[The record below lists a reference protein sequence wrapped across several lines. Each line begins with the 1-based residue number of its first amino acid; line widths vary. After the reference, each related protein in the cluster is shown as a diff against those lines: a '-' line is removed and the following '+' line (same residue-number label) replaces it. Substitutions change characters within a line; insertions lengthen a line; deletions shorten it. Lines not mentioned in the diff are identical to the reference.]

1 MSSNRIIGKAGGLL
15 LAAILALGLAHL
27 LLLPPFEGF
36 DETGHY
42 SSILQI
48 ADTGDIPRLGTA
60 WMAREV
66 EAYQTQGP
74 MPYSASGLTYKP
86 FFQGDPTPRGMMP
99 SPPFQA
105 SGLANWQGQHP
116 PLYYLLLT
124 PLAKATVNLPLRQR
138 LYWLRAMSF
147 LLAFGGLCLAV
158 IQYARQTGNDGWHA
172 ALWPLLMPSWFPE
185 MARLGNDSLA
195 CLLLALAW
203 GAMLTL
209 RQRLDHGRTWLLLG
223 FWLGLGL
230 LTKAYI
236 WPIALAAFGYLAI
249 LAWRGNA
256 RLLVWPATAF
266 ALMLAI
272 GAPWYLWLAAN
283 GIATTNDAAMLAQQG
298 GLLAGLAKHWSW
310 HDFLYSLGSL
320 GKSFIWAGTW
330 SFARPAEIFYL
341 PYLAFCLL
349 LLVGWLRANRQRPAA
364 LLPPLVFLLPMLLG
378 LIGQSLLWLALGE
391 KGVTGGW
398 YLHVLVGPLS
408 LILASALAELQ
419 QGNSGRIL
427 CKTMLAYALAFGAGL
442 AWLQTALYSGCASVM
457 PNSPVYS
464 VDWSCTANGLLLWR
478 RLSMLAEPGL
488 ATIAAMLGTSLLAGS
503 LFARRLPSIRL
514 N

>member
-1 MSSNRIIGKAGGLL
+1 MSSKRIISKAGGLL
-15 LAAILALGLAHL
+15 LAAILALGMAHL

-36 DETGHY
+36 DETAHY
-42 SSILQI
+42 SSILQV
-48 ADTGDIPRLGTA
+48 AEKAEIPRLGTA
-60 WMAREV
+60 WTAREV

-74 MPYSASGLTYKP
+74 MPYSASGITYQA
-86 FFQGDPTPRGMMP
+86 FFQGNPMPRGMMP
-99 SPPFQA
+99 SPPFEA
-105 SGLANWQGQHP
+105 SALANWQGQHP
-116 PLYYLLLT
+116 PLYYLLLA
-124 PLAKATVNLPLRQR
+124 PLAKATAGQPLRHR
-138 LYWLRAMSF
+138 LYWLRGMSY

-158 IQYARQTGNDGWHA
+158 FYYARQTGNSDWHA

-249 LAWRGNA
+249 LAWRRNRR
-256 RLLVWPATAF
+256 RLAWPATAF

-283 GIATTNDAAMLAQQG
+283 GIAATNDAALLAQQG

-310 HDFLYSLGSL
+310 RDFLYSLGSL
-320 GKSFIWAGTW
+320 GKSFIWAGSW

-364 LLPPLVFLLPMLLG
+364 MLPPLVFLLPMLLG

-391 KGVTGGW
+391 KGVAGGW
-398 YLHVLVGPLS
+398 YLHVLIGPLS
-408 LILASALAELQ
+408 LILASAWAELQ

-427 CKTMLAYALAFGAGL
+427 CGTMLAYALAFGAGL
-442 AWLQTALYSGCASVM
+442 AWLQSALFAGCASVM
-457 PNSPVYS
+457 PGNPVYS
-464 VDWSCTANGLLLWR
+464 VDWSCAGDGGLLWR
-478 RLSMLAEPGL
+478 RLSMLAEPSL
-488 ATIAAMLGTSLLAGS
+488 AAIAAAFAACLLAGGLLS
-503 LFARRLPSIRL
+503 VRRAGKA
-514 N
+514 